1 MTGEPIDEPTGENRD
16 LVQLGGTRPV
26 AVVGIGVIG
35 AAWAA
40 LFLAKGYDVVAHD
53 PAPGAEQRLR
63 GAVGQAW
70 PTLTRL
76 GLADDASP
84 DRLRFTDT
92 VADAVASAGFVQ
104 ESGPESFE
112 LKSTLIAELDAHAP
126 ADAVIASSSSG
137 LMPTRLQEMARR
149 HPERVLVGHPFNPAY
164 LIPLV
169 EVVPGRQSTD
179 AAIDTAVGF
188 YQALGKRPIVV
199 RHEVPGHVANRLQ
212 VALWREAYSLVER
225 GVASVADIDAAISNG
240 PGLRWALLGPLANQ
254 HLSGG
259 PGGMAHTLKHLGPPA
274 QAWMDDLGAPQ
285 LTDELAALLVNGVD
299 DELAGIDQDA
309 MVAERDA
316 LLVQLLEQKRRT
328 NALP

>member
-1 MTGEPIDEPTGENRD
+1 MTGG
-16 LVQLGGTRPV
+16 PV
-26 AVVGIGVIG
+26 AVVGTGVIG

-40 LFLAKGYDVVAHD
+40 LFLAKGHDVVAHD
-53 PAPGAEQRLR
+53 PAPGAEERLR
-63 GAVGQAW
+63 DAVARAW

-76 GLADDASP
+76 GLADGASR
-84 DRLRFTDT
+84 DRLRFAGT

-104 ESGPESFE
+104 ESGPEVFE
-112 LKSTLIAELDAHAP
+112 VKSALIAELDAHAP
-126 ADAVIASSSSG
+126 AGAVIASSSSG
-137 LMPTRLQEMARR
+137 LMPTRLQEMAPR
-149 HPERVLVGHPFNPAY
+149 HPERVLIGHPFNPAY

-169 EVVPGRQSTD
+169 EVVPGRRSAA
-179 AAIDTAVGF
+179 AAIDAAVGF
-188 YQALGKRPIVV
+188 YRALGKRPIVV

-259 PGGMAHTLKHLGPPA
+259 PGGMAHTLEHLGPPA

-285 LTDELAALLVNGVD
+285 LTDELAALLVDGVD

-316 LLVQLLEQKRRT
+316 LLVQLLEHKRRT